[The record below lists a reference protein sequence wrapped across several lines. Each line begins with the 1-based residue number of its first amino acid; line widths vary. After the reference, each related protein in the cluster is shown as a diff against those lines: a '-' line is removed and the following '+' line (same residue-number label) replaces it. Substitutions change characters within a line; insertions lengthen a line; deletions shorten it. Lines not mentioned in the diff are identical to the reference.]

1 MIKKVSTALDFLT
14 REKEVIAFWNANRIF
29 AAATFGLFTNGVE
42 TFDNA
47 YEEGVIYRVLTT
59 NLTYQRPELFDRE
72 YYVSVDLSKYI
83 ALVIDNL
90 NHNNS
95 LSSLLTPTDRI
106 NNYLAKHRAEQQE
119 RLVQQ

>member
-1 MIKKVSTALDFLT
+1 M
-14 REKEVIAFWNANRIF
+14 
-29 AAATFGLFTNGVE
+29 
-42 TFDNA
+42 
-47 YEEGVIYRVLTT
+47 LTT

-119 RLVQQ
+119 KYGIGL